1 MYGIPVNVMTKLIC
15 MNVCYQIMGRVLL
28 TALLNQTSL
37 FYAIEL
43 NESAVDDFS
52 KAKKE
57 VYVAAAAQLQGHPG
71 IYHCIYTF
79 YPD

>member
-1 MYGIPVNVMTKLIC
+1 MYEC
-15 MNVCYQIMGRVLL
+15 MLPDNGTASSGVLL
-28 TALLNQTSL
+28 TALLNQSSL

-43 NESAVDDFS
+43 NESAVVDFS